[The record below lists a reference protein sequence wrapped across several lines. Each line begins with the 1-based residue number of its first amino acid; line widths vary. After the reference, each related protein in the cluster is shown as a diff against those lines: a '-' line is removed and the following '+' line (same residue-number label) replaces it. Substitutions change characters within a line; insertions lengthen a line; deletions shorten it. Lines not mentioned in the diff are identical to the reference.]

1 MGVFYKIFN
10 LLCLVWV
17 TSEWAACSGQCWFCS
32 CFTPEWIGCCCCVWC
47 CCIGIC
53 CPADLKGGKCKKTVD
68 FANKKDVTN
77 HIFVVVAG
85 DGECNYVVLEAF
97 DIGIVAVVAGCIAA
111 VVDDT

>member
-1 MGVFYKIFN
+1 MV
-10 LLCLVWV
+10 LLYWHLLPCR
-17 TSEWAACSGQCWFCS
+17 F
-32 CFTPEWIGCCCCVWC
+32 
-47 CCIGIC
+47 
-53 CPADLKGGKCKKTVD
+53 KGEKCKQTVD

-85 DGECNYVVLEAF
+85 DGECNYIVLAAF